1 MLLGPLGEKVALRAR
16 HPSWSAR
23 MEADEFAE
31 SQVRRFLTALFMT
44 RARHLLDRMAELY
57 GWSPAT
63 LAEYEMR
70 FITTK
75 THRFVPVSN

>member
-1 MLLGPLGEKVALRAR
+1 
-16 HPSWSAR
+16 

-31 SQVRRFLTALFMT
+31 SQVRRFLTTLFMT
-44 RARHLLDRMAELY
+44 RARYLLARMADIY

-63 LAEYEMR
+63 LAEYEAR

-75 THRFVPVSN
+75 THRFVLPVV